1 MTKNLFEG
9 FSTPTV
15 SDALDKLGIPGAC
28 HGIAPLFN
36 EAATIGPAF
45 TVRYQ
50 PVGTEGG
57 TVGDF
62 IDDVP
67 EGAVVVID
75 NTGRT
80 DCTVWGD
87 IMTTLAVAKKFGGTV
102 IDGVCRDVA
111 RPLADG
117 YPMFTRGRFLLTGK
131 DRVTCVEVGGTV
143 SIGGILVRQDDII
156 VADAN
161 GVVVVPKERAEEVA
175 EIARTIDAR
184 EEAII
189 KDIQSGSSLRDSRA
203 RHGYYSLQ
211 TKGA

>member
-1 MTKNLFEG
+1 MANFEG
-9 FSTPTV
+9 LSTPTV
-15 SDALDKLGIPGAC
+15 SDALDKLGIPGSC
-28 HGIAPLFN
+28 LGVMPLFN
-36 EAATIGPAF
+36 EATVTGPAF

-50 PVGTEGG
+50 PVGPEGG

-75 NTGRT
+75 NQGRT

-87 IMTTLAVAKKFGGTV
+87 IMTTLAVAKKIGGTV

-111 RPLADG
+111 RPLEDK
-117 YPMFTRGRFLLTGK
+117 YPMFTKGRFMLTGK
-131 DRVTCVEVGGTV
+131 DRVACVEVGGAV
-143 SIGGILVRQDDII
+143 SIGGISVRKDDII

-161 GVVVVPKERAEEVA
+161 GVVVVPAEQADEV
-175 EIARTIDAR
+175 EKIAREIDTR

-189 KDIQSGSSLRDSRA
+189 KDIQSGTTLRDA
-203 RHGYYSLQ
+203 RKAHGYHTLQ

>member
-1 MTKNLFEG
+1 MTKELFAG
-9 FSTPTV
+9 LSAPTV

-28 HGIAPLFN
+28 LGIAPLFN
-36 EAATIGPAF
+36 EAATCGPAF

-50 PVGTEGG
+50 PVGVDGG

-75 NTGRT
+75 NAGRT

-87 IMTTLAVAKKFGGTV
+87 IMTTLAVAKGIGGTV

-117 YPMFTRGRFLLTGK
+117 YPMFTCGRFMLTGK
-131 DRVTCVEVGGTV
+131 DRVACVEVGGTV
-143 SIGGILVRQDDII
+143 SVGGINVRKDDIMLG
-156 VADAN
+156 DAN
-161 GVVVVPKERAEEVA
+161 GVVVIPREHVEEVA
-175 EIARTIDAR
+175 KIAREIDAR

-189 KDIQSGSSLRDSRA
+189 ADIQSGTTLRDARA
-203 RHGYYSLQ
+203 KHGYHTLQ